1 MDSKEWEHNLTTK
14 SIPKEVK
21 TAVLKSVAKFNRQ
34 TFGDWDIAYTARFRG
49 RHVYLDRKQ
58 FGSIGPICRL
68 TFSGK
73 SEPWEFAI
81 YKYSTQQYSSDEFFF
96 PGEDEVNGTIEGGM
110 RAGMKAYPV

>member
-1 MDSKEWEHNLTTK
+1 LATQ

-21 TAVLKSVAKFNRQ
+21 TAILKSVAEFNRQ
-34 TFGDWDIAYTARFRG
+34 TFGDWEIEYIARFQG

-58 FGSIGPICRL
+58 FSSKGPICRL

-73 SEPWEFAI
+73 SDTWEFAI
-81 YKYSTQQYSSDEFFF
+81 FKYSTQRYSPDECFF
-96 PGEDEVNGTIEGGM
+96 PGEDEVDGTVEGAM